1 MFDWLSDFRHLPL
14 FINKYVM
21 KNEREEAQFSYLRKP
36 AVPQKGL
43 LIGAQCFTMPN
54 VNETHSAMT
63 DVKFICH

>member
-1 MFDWLSDFRHLPL
+1 
-14 FINKYVM
+14 M

-63 DVKFICH
+63 DVKKFICH